1 MTFQFRGTHPC
12 GYEGSGYGANR
23 AAYNKIQLDSQF
35 SQRVA
40 GELLFRQ
47 PQGHVTLLRSVAG
60 LSRIAL
66 VVTDF

>member
-47 PQGHVTLLRSVAG
+47 PQGHVNIVTFCRRVVAYRAG
-60 LSRIAL
+60 GH
-66 VVTDF
+66 